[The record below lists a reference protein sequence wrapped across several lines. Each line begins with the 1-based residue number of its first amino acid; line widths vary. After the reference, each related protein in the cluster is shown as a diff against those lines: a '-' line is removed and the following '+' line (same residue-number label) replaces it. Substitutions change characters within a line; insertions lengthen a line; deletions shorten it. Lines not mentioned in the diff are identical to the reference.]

1 METHRKKRIEIII
14 EAPLEQRVVALLN
27 ALQVTGYT
35 VMPAIGGR
43 GHEGVWRRE
52 GMVGDAGQMIVLV
65 CIVDPSKSDEVV
77 SEVYDLISTRIGI
90 VSVSEVDVVRGDHF

>member
-52 GMVGDAGQMIVLV
+52 GMVGDAGQMIVRV